1 MDSINVYIIHDPS
14 LKKRIE
20 NIRLMKDYL
29 SNLTLINEVHIVSKF
44 NNTELNSQM
53 IKNLIRKQK
62 PENPDEIDKD
72 FEKFH
77 NTLSMN
83 NISNYLKHFS
93 ALESISKSGVSGIVL
108 EDDVVIAESFES
120 KLESLINS
128 NLQMVMFGQ
137 PFTKESNQEFE
148 KISNYNNKVLLPSC
162 ESYFV
167 TSQIALNIM
176 KHMLPLAYQTN
187 IGLSIAINKTNTDVY
202 KLYPN
207 ICIDGSKIGKYT
219 SGINNNNILMY
230 NSKYNELY
238 KIIQDDKV
246 DLDAFMKL
254 YETAEFNES
263 PDMLYL
269 KGLCLLK
276 SNKIIEAKEVFDVV
290 YSKFCDDDCKLDK
303 TSSFMN
309 NYISFYRV
317 MQQ

>member
-1 MDSINVYIIHDPS
+1 MDKIDAYIIHDSS

-20 NIRLMKDYL
+20 NVRLLKDYL
-29 SNLTLINEVHIVSKF
+29 SRLTLINEVHIVSKF
-44 NNTELNSQM
+44 DNAELNAQM

-93 ALESISKSGVSGIVL
+93 ALESISKSGVSGIIL

-120 KLESLINS
+120 KLDSIIRS
-128 NLQMVMFGQ
+128 PQQMVMFGQ
-137 PFTKESNQEFE
+137 PFTKEPNQEFE
-148 KISNYNNKVLLPSC
+148 KISNYKNKVLLPSC

-167 TSQIALNIM
+167 TSQIASNIM

-187 IGLSIAINKTNTDVY
+187 IGLSIAINKTNTEVY

-238 KIIQDDKV
+238 KIIQNDKV
-246 DLDAFMKL
+246 DLDAFIKL

-276 SNKIIEAKEVFDVV
+276 SNKIVEAKEVFDIV
-290 YSKFCDDDCKLDK
+290 YSKFCDDGCKLDK

-309 NYISFYRV
+309 NYISFFRV

>member
-1 MDSINVYIIHDPS
+1 MDKIDVYIIHDPS
-14 LKKRIE
+14 LKKRID
-20 NIRLMKDYL
+20 NVQLMKNYL
-29 SNLTLINEVHIVSKF
+29 SKLTSINEVHIVSKF
-44 NNTELNSQM
+44 NNAELNSQ
-53 IKNLIRKQK
+53 IVKNLIRKQK
-62 PENPDEIDKD
+62 PENPDEIDKE

-77 NTLSMN
+77 NTLNMN

-120 KLESLINS
+120 KLDSLINS
-128 NLQMVMFGQ
+128 QHQMVMFGQ
-137 PFTKESNQEFE
+137 PFTREPNQEFE

-167 TSQIALNIM
+167 TAQVASNIM

-238 KIIQDDKV
+238 KIIQNDKV

-276 SNKIIEAKEVFDVV
+276 SNKIVEAKEVFDIV
-290 YSKFCDDDCKLDK
+290 YSKFCDDGCKLDK

-309 NYISFYRV
+309 NYISFFRV

>member
-1 MDSINVYIIHDPS
+1 MDKIDVYIIHDPS
-14 LKKRIE
+14 LKKRID
-20 NIRLMKDYL
+20 NVKLIKDYL
-29 SNLTLINEVHIVSKF
+29 SKLATIDEVHVVSKF
-44 NNTELNSQM
+44 NNGELTSQM

-62 PENPDEIDKD
+62 PENPDEIDKAFD
-72 FEKFH
+72 KFH
-77 NTLSMN
+77 ITLNMN

-93 ALESISKSGVSGIVL
+93 ALESIAKSEKAGIVL
-108 EDDVVIAESFES
+108 EDDVVIAESFKS
-120 KLESLINS
+120 KLESVITS
-128 NLQMVMFGQ
+128 PHQMVMFGQ
-137 PFTKESNQEFE
+137 PFTKEPTTDFE
-148 KISNYNNKVLLPSC
+148 RISNYDNRVLLPSC
-162 ESYFV
+162 ESYYITPNV
-167 TSQIALNIM
+167 ASSIM

-187 IGLSIAINKTNTDVY
+187 IGLSIAINKTNTEVF

-238 KIIQDDKV
+238 KIIQNDKV
-246 DLDAFMKL
+246 DLDAFMRL
-254 YETAEFNES
+254 YETAEFNQS

-276 SNKIIEAKEVFDVV
+276 ANMIKEAKEVFDTV
-290 YSKFCDDDCKLDK
+290 YLKFCDDGCKLDK

>member
-1 MDSINVYIIHDPS
+1 MDKINVYIIHDS
-14 LKKRIE
+14 FMKKRID
-20 NIRLMKDYL
+20 NVQLMKEYL
-29 SNLTLINEVHIVSKF
+29 SKLTRIDEVHIVSKF
-44 NNTELNSQM
+44 NNVELNAQM
-53 IKNLIRKQK
+53 IKNLIRKNK
-62 PENPDEIDKD
+62 PESPDEIDEAFD
-72 FEKFH
+72 KFH
-77 NTLSMN
+77 NTLNMN

-93 ALESISKSGVSGIVL
+93 ALESISKSENSGIVL
-108 EDDVVIAESFES
+108 EDDVIIAESFES
-120 KLESLINS
+120 KIDSIIDSSYEMI
-128 NLQMVMFGQ
+128 MFGQ
-137 PFTKESNQEFE
+137 PFTIEPEQEFE

-167 TSQIALNIM
+167 TPQVASNIM

-187 IGLSIAINKTNTDVY
+187 IGLSIAINKTNTEVY

-238 KIIQDDKV
+238 KIIQNDKV
-246 DLDAFMKL
+246 NLDAFMKL
-254 YETAEFNES
+254 YETAEYRES

-276 SNKIIEAKEVFDVV
+276 SNKIVEAKEIFDVV
-290 YSKFCDDDCKLDK
+290 YSKFCDDGCKLDK

-309 NYISFYRV
+309 NYISFYRA